1 MIVPMPRWCS
11 ETRGVAVVA
20 SNNSDART
28 RAVSWLGFLLAL
40 ASVFVLAACNGAAV
54 EVPAQPAD
62 GAVPAPEGAP
72 VVIGGTLSLTG
83 PPSAVSADMK
93 AAYDLWAKEI
103 NDGGGLLG
111 RPVEM
116 VIYDDH
122 SQSESARSLYQRL
135 IFQDDADLLLAP
147 NPATTAEVLPV
158 AEDNEMLLF
167 NGNAAS
173 AVVRSDWLVE
183 AYTYTE
189 PDYSRAVF
197 EMIDAMPEARRPERI
212 GIVTAPDPFLRR
224 VRDGVNGEGGVRR
237 FADERG
243 IDVVVDAEY
252 AVAATDARAIV
263 KQARSSDVDLFFVL
277 AQVPDAVLLARIAGQ
292 AGFVPQ
298 LYCACGAQVTG
309 LSAWDDLG
317 AARNGIVSTAM
328 TWSTDDHPG
337 ADVLSAHVRSTS
349 PRDQPSVHMTGAYAI
364 LQVLHRAVDGAG
376 EIDQHALREQVTDR
390 TIDTVLG
397 PIAFDAHHSPPYR
410 ARVVQSHEDGD
421 EVVWP
426 PERATSQL
434 WTASGK

>member
-1 MIVPMPRWCS
+1 MPRWCG

-20 SNNSDART
+20 RNNGDASA
-28 RAVSWLGFLLAL
+28 RAVCWWRCLLAL
-40 ASVFVLAACNGAAV
+40 ASVFVVAACNGAAV
-54 EVPAQPAD
+54 QVPVQPARN
-62 GAVPAPEGAP
+62 GVPAPEGAP

-83 PPSAVSADMK
+83 PRSTVSADIK
-93 AAYDLWAKEI
+93 TAYDLWAKEI

-116 VIYDDH
+116 VIYDD
-122 SQSESARSLYQRL
+122 QSRSELARSLYQRL

-147 NPATTAEVLPV
+147 NTAAIVEVLPL

-167 NGNAAS
+167 NADAAS
-173 AVVRSDWLVE
+173 AVVRSDWLVD

-189 PDYSRAVF
+189 PDYTRAVF
-197 EMIDAMPEARRPERI
+197 EMIDAMPEAQQPERI
-212 GIVTAPDPFLRR
+212 GIATAPDPFLRR
-224 VRDGVNGEGGVRR
+224 VRDGVNGAGGVRR
-237 FADERG
+237 FARQRD
-243 IDVVVDAEY
+243 IDVVVDEEY

-263 KQARSSDVDLFFVL
+263 EQARSSDVDLFFVL
-277 AQVPDAVLLARIAGQ
+277 AQVPDAVLLARTAGQ

-309 LSAWDDLG
+309 LPAWDDLG

-328 TWSTDDHPG
+328 TWPTDDHPG
-337 ADVLSAHVRSTS
+337 IDTLSSHVRATS
-349 PRDQPSVHMTGAYAI
+349 PRDEPSVHMTGAYAI
-364 LQVLHRAVDGAG
+364 LQVLHLAVDGAG
-376 EIDQHALREQVTDR
+376 EIDQHALRDQVTER

-397 PIAFDAHHSPPYR
+397 PIAFDADHSRPYR
-410 ARVVQSHEDGD
+410 AIVVQSHEDGD

-434 WTASGK
+434 WTALGE